1 MAEPV
6 KKTKVTAKPRQAS
19 TKNDEVAEAVKT
31 APTSREQVEQS
42 EKAETPKKT
51 KATATPG
58 KAAAKRDNVT
68 SIAKP
73 ASLSRERIEQLAYEF
88 WAQRGYHHGQALQ
101 DWLRAERE
109 LLQKAS

>member
-19 TKNDEVAEAVKT
+19 TKKDEVAEVLKT
-31 APTSREQVEQS
+31 TTSREPAEQS
-42 EKAETPKKT
+42 AQAEMPKKT

-58 KAAAKRDNVT
+58 KAAAKKDNVT
-68 SIAKP
+68 AIAKP

-88 WAQRGYHHGQALQ
+88 WAQRGYQHGQALQ
-101 DWLRAERE
+101 DWLQAERE